1 MSNDIPN
8 QFEDEPLPSPDK
20 VMHESGQTER
30 LLAVDEQD
38 TVSDDVIPLNEQ
50 DNDQDFDDLRI
61 PGADAPAQGAA
72 PVKRA
77 EVREYVPEIY
87 HPNVTATDQ
96 ELKPTAKENLDPALE
111 LCSTTPS
118 DLSNQ
123 LAALDGDEVGNS
135 AALRDW
141 LGRLDESTILSHQ
154 KPLLMRAQTRDGSRW
169 GQELRGQHYFIKPAY
184 KSVSPSDIKPEMSGS
199 TAVDLFIQG
208 NAMGRT
214 VRWPLYRS
222 GIWVNIRPASLT
234 YLAEIDRSLVFERA
248 QVGMDTSGLFNSND
262 SLIFDDKL
270 IDAALRLVTWCNVQ
284 VGSVMELR
292 SLIAFNDIPSLIAA
306 MAAATFAD
314 GAGASVTCSDHKC
327 RNVDLFDADVRR
339 MSWVDQS
346 RYTDDQ
352 IKFMD
357 EVTAKHTVEQV
368 REYQKSFEVNERG
381 TYTYNGRVFNFGI
394 GSADNYFELGYQWIA
409 QINRALTEAMGEADI
424 ENGKRSRIIQ
434 SILTSETLC
443 RYGHYITS
451 ISIPAKDGNGDDTMV
466 SVTDRDTINNI
477 LRMLLTDDDGAEKLL
492 AAIEDYIVETE
503 SVIIGYRNVAC
514 TKCGKY
520 HLDDR
525 GQARLIIPFKVGKAF
540 FTLLQHRLAT
550 AGIPAMTDLE
560 TSGIRAFVLGVSEAE
575 LRSFLM
581 EQQRADI

>member
-1 MSNDIPN
+1 MSDNNPT
-8 QFEDEPLPSPDK
+8 QFDNEPLPAPEEIEQRPLVTAHQDID
-20 VMHESGQTER
+20 VVEVEEPAP
-30 LLAVDEQD
+30 LAYQEDEQ
-38 TVSDDVIPLNEQ
+38 N
-50 DNDQDFDDLRI
+50 FDDLRV
-61 PGADAPAQGAA
+61 PGSDDPTPEPAPA
-72 PVKRA
+72 KRA
-77 EVREYVPEIY
+77 AVRPYEPEIY
-87 HPNVTATDQ
+87 HPNVTAKNQ
-96 ELKPTAKENLDPALE
+96 ELKLTEKENHDPALE
-111 LCSTTPS
+111 LCPTTPS
-118 DLSNQ
+118 DLSNM
-123 LAALDGDEVGNS
+123 LASLDGDEVGSS

-141 LGRLDESTILSHQ
+141 LARLDESTVLSHQ
-154 KPLLMRAQTRDGSRW
+154 KPLLMRAQTREGSRW
-169 GQELRGQHYFIKPAY
+169 GQEIQGKKFFIKPAWLN
-184 KSVSPSDIKPEMSGS
+184 VSAKDIKPEMSGS

-208 NAMGRT
+208 NGMGRT

-248 QVGMDTSGLFNSND
+248 QIGMDTSGLFNSND

-270 IDAALRLVTWCNVQ
+270 VDAALRLVTWCNVE

-292 SLIAFNDIPSLIAA
+292 SLITFNDIQGMIAA
-306 MAAATFAD
+306 MAAGTFAD

-346 RYTDDQ
+346 RFTDEQ

-357 EVTAKHTVEQV
+357 EPSVKHTVEQV
-368 REYQKSFEVNERG
+368 RAYQKSFEINESG
-381 TYTYNGRVFNFGI
+381 KHEYNGRIFNFGV

-409 QINRALTEAMGEADI
+409 QINRKLTEAMGEADI
-424 ENGKRSRIIQ
+424 ENGKRARIIQ
-434 SILTSETLC
+434 SILTSETMC
-443 RYGHYITS
+443 RYAHYITS
-451 ISIPAKDGNGDDTMV
+451 INIPAKDDNKDDTMV
-466 SVTDRDTINNI
+466 TVTDRDTINNI
-477 LRMLLTDDDGAEKLL
+477 LRMMLTDDDGAEKLL

-503 SVIIGYRNVAC
+503 TTIIGYRNVAC

-581 EQQRADI
+581 EQQRTDI